1 MRNAILLVVGLL
13 SVSCATVRVDYDYDR
28 EADFSAYTTYNYFS
42 DLDTG
47 MSQHDERRLIGI
59 LDSTLQTRGYRL
71 TEEPDFYINILSNVF
86 QARGRNNVGVGLGG
100 GGRNIGGGISLGI
113 PVGSP
118 ALKRR
123 VQFDFV
129 DAQRDVLLWQAV
141 SESGYRDGAPL
152 RIREE
157 KLRDI
162 VKKVFSKFPPKG
174 K

>member
-1 MRNAILLVVGLL
+1 M

-28 EADFSAYTTYNYFS
+28 EADFTAYTTYNYFS

-47 MSQHDERRLIGI
+47 MSQLDERRLIGI

-129 DAQRDVLLWQAV
+129 DAQRDVLFWQAV
-141 SESGYRDGAPL
+141 SESGYRDGAPPG
-152 RIREE
+152 IREE